1 MEETKMT
8 EAVVSKEKRNGRKA
22 LFISL
27 GVLGLVL
34 VAGIVVVFLYAE
46 RNNRIA
52 SIDVAVT
59 SIGDLLTNT
68 EGINNEVA
76 DLPDNFLDAETVSTS
91 DVDKAVSDIDSQLKS
106 LDGLNADFD
115 LQLSDVGL

>member
-8 EAVVSKEKRNGRKA
+8 EAVVSKEKKNGRKA

-52 SIDVAVT
+52 SIDAAVT

>member
-1 MEETKMT
+1 MT

-52 SIDVAVT
+52 SIDAAVT